1 MPKIRKQ
8 TSGRRTLRKKY
19 SVQKKVAHH
28 HRKIKKE
35 SRGLIKAGM
44 TPKRQKKAL
53 GIPNLFPHKEE
64 MLDAIERKESA
75 NAAAQADNAALLRAG
90 KKHLPHGTMETY
102 AEEVSGRVQQ
112 FEEEK
117 TFGGLTGEELAEA
130 EELMIKTGELD
141 PNQN

>member
-1 MPKIRKQ
+1 
-8 TSGRRTLRKKY
+8 
-19 SVQKKVAHH
+19 
-28 HRKIKKE
+28 
-35 SRGLIKAGM
+35 
-44 TPKRQKKAL
+44 
-53 GIPNLFPHKEE
+53 

-75 NAAAQADNAALLRAG
+75 SVLQAENAALLRAG

-102 AEEVSGRVQQ
+102 AEEVSGRVQV

-117 TFGGLTGEELAEA
+117 KFGGLTGAELAEA